1 MSRFSFAAFT
11 RKKIM
16 PNFDPKVVG
25 DGQLVRSI
33 SLFNLIMMGVGC
45 TLGTGIFF
53 ALTETVPIAGP
64 AIIISFIFAGITA
77 GLTALC
83 YAEVS
88 ARIPVAG
95 SAYTFAYMTM
105 GEAAAVF
112 VGSCLILEWGIAAA
126 AVSVGWSSYLN
137 ELIRIVFGVE
147 IPAAL
152 RTAPFLANGKD
163 LTLGGEGYI
172 NLPAVILVWVCALLL
187 LRGSKESTTINTI
200 LTLTKVTILVLFIF
214 MTIQAFNI
222 ENFHPFMPNGIQGVG
237 ASAAIVFFSYIGL
250 DAIVGAS
257 EEVKNP
263 SRNIPLAVVIALFI
277 VTSVYILVAVSS
289 LGAQAAP
296 DFAGQEAGLAV
307 ILERVTGGSW
317 SAALMSV
324 GAVISVFSVTLVA
337 IFGQTRVCFAMS
349 RDGLLPKLF
358 SRIHTDSGVPRAG
371 TLTSALLITPLA
383 GFLPSHLLWG
393 MVSMG
398 TLVAFSAVAV
408 SLMIL
413 RQKHPQPIKGFQLPF
428 YPITPILS
436 ILACG
441 YLIISLTQTVYI
453 TFVIWVSIAT
463 LLYLTQ
469 GIRHSKLAELKR

>member
-1 MSRFSFAAFT
+1 MNLKTALS
-11 RKKIM
+11 RKKSM
-16 PNFDPKVVG
+16 PVVNVG
-25 DGQLVRSI
+25 GASPGHFVRSI

-64 AIIISFIFAGITA
+64 AVVISFVIAGITA

-137 ELIRIVFGVE
+137 ELIRIVWGVE

-152 RTAPFLANGKD
+152 RSAPFLANGKD
-163 LTLGGEGYI
+163 LTWGGEGYI
-172 NLPAVILVWVCALLL
+172 NLPAVMLVWLCALLL
-187 LRGSKESTTINTI
+187 LRGSKESTTVNTI
-200 LTLTKVTILVLFIF
+200 LTITKVSVLVLFIV
-214 MTIQAFNI
+214 MTIRTFEI
-222 ENFHPFMPNGIQGVG
+222 DHFHPFMPHGIHGVG

-263 SRNIPLAVVIALFI
+263 SRNIPLAVIFALMI
-277 VTSVYILVAVSS
+277 VTCVYIMVAISS
-289 LGAQAAP
+289 LGAQP
-296 DFAGQEAGLAV
+296 MGDFAGQEAGLAV
-307 ILERVTGGSW
+307 ILERATGAVW
-317 SAALMSV
+317 SAGMMSA

-337 IFGQTRVCFAMS
+337 LYSITRVCLAMS
-349 RDGLLPKLF
+349 RDGLLPNLF
-358 SRIHTDSGVPRAG
+358 STIHADSGMPRVG
-371 TLTSALLITPLA
+371 TLTCAVIVTPLA

-413 RQKHPQPIKGFQLPF
+413 RHKHPITTKGFRVPF
-428 YPITPILS
+428 YPLTPLLS
-436 ILACG
+436 IVACG
-441 YLIISLTQTVYI
+441 YLIYSLTTTVFM
-453 TFVIWVSIAT
+453 TFGIWMAIAAFF
-463 LLYLTQ
+463 YFTQ
-469 GIRHSKLAELKR
+469 GIRHSKLA